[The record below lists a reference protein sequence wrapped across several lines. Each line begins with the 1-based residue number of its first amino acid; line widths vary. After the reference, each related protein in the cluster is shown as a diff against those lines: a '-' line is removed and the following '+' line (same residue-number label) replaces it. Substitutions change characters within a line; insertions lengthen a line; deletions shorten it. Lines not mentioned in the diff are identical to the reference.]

1 MNSIY
6 EKVKNIHNRLRTK
19 FEIKKGNT
27 KNSNMPLRSQLIAIF
42 IALSVA
48 PIMLMGIITYMR
60 IHDQISTA
68 QNDMLSA
75 YSDKA
80 KNTIDLTISGAN
92 NILKS
97 LSSQSDLPVLLE
109 DYNKDGVLENPI
121 RLNNILLSL
130 KNTVK
135 SSDKLY
141 ETIFITDIRGNVIA
155 DGSQYKEQYMGMDIS
170 DTDYYKKIKTS
181 EGIVI
186 GRPIKSKATGHFVI
200 PVASSVKNLVGSLG
214 TMVIMFD
221 LEKFTQPIKDI
232 QIGKTG
238 FIYVVDE
245 DGSVIYHTDKEKLLK
260 PIGIN
265 IIDNMLDNL
274 KQNDSL
280 IPRSGEYNS
289 GKDKKVVFY
298 QKVEN
303 TNWIVAAEIGKE
315 EYQSGTVIIRN
326 TILVI
331 TLILL
336 FICLSLSFNYSAKL
350 TIPIKK
356 LANLMEM
363 VSRGDLDVKADLHSS
378 YEVGALSDSF
388 NAMISDLKTLIT
400 NITTA
405 SDEVSIAAEQL
416 TGISSNAYDY
426 TKNVSSVIEEIS
438 LGTTEQER
446 HIENGVSKINIL
458 ASTIGIVRE
467 EIIKINDDSKNTSEV
482 AKSGLKKV
490 ELLNDTSDRSYLI
503 SLKVMDEVVAL
514 NKEIEHIGGILNTI
528 NAISKQTN
536 LLALNAAIESARA
549 GEAGKGFAVVST
561 EIRRLSEQVSDQT
574 GVIQRITNDIRNKSN
589 HLKSVTEESDRL
601 AKEQKLAVKDTE
613 KAFEKIY
620 NTVENM
626 DIRMQDMVTKI
637 EVINGQR
644 YELITSV
651 AGISE
656 IAGVTSRTS
665 ETALQTSQNQ
675 FEVIQQ
681 MKSQA
686 DSLNMLSEKLRQ
698 CLASIK

>member
-1 MNSIY
+1 
-6 EKVKNIHNRLRTK
+6 
-19 FEIKKGNT
+19 
-27 KNSNMPLRSQLIAIF
+27 
-42 IALSVA
+42 
-48 PIMLMGIITYMR
+48 
-60 IHDQISTA
+60 
-68 QNDMLSA
+68 
-75 YSDKA
+75 
-80 KNTIDLTISGAN
+80 
-92 NILKS
+92 
-97 LSSQSDLPVLLE
+97 
-109 DYNKDGVLENPI
+109 
-121 RLNNILLSL
+121 
-130 KNTVK
+130 
-135 SSDKLY
+135 
-141 ETIFITDIRGNVIA
+141 
-155 DGSQYKEQYMGMDIS
+155 
-170 DTDYYKKIKTS
+170 
-181 EGIVI
+181 
-186 GRPIKSKATGHFVI
+186 
-200 PVASSVKNLVGSLG
+200 
-214 TMVIMFD
+214 MVIIFD
-221 LEKFTQPIKDI
+221 FEKFTQPIKDI

-238 FIYVVDE
+238 YIYVVDE
-245 DGSVIYHTDKEKLLK
+245 EGSVLYHTDKEKLLK

-265 IIDNMLDNL
+265 IIGNMLDNL
-274 KQNDSL
+274 EQNDSL
-280 IPRSGEYNS
+280 ISGSGEYNL

-298 QKVEN
+298 QKVEKA
-303 TNWIVAAEIGKE
+303 NWIVAAEISKE

-326 TILVI
+326 TILAI

-336 FICLSLSFNYSAKL
+336 FICLSLSFNYSGKL
-350 TIPIKK
+350 TIPIKR
-356 LANLMEM
+356 LASLMEM
-363 VSRGDLDVKADLHSS
+363 VSRGDLDVKADLHTS
-378 YEVGALSDSF
+378 YEIGVLNDSF
-388 NAMISDLKTLIT
+388 NAMLSDLKMLIT

-416 TGISSNAYDY
+416 TDISSNAYDY
-426 TKNVSSVIEEIS
+426 TKNVSSIIEEIS
-438 LGTTEQER
+438 LGTSEQGK
-446 HIENGVSKINIL
+446 HIENGVTKINIL
-458 ASTIGIVRE
+458 ASTIGIVSE

-514 NKEIEHIGGILNTI
+514 NKEIEQIGGILNTI
-528 NAISKQTN
+528 NAISRQTN

-561 EIRRLSEQVSDQT
+561 EIRKLSEQVSEQT
-574 GVIQRITNDIRNKSN
+574 CVIQRITNDIRNKSN
-589 HLKSVTEESDRL
+589 HLKSVTDENDRL

-681 MKSQA
+681 MKGQA

-698 CLASIK
+698 CLASVK